1 MSNKQCI
8 KVRLQYLERGYK
20 ANRSTSRA
28 NCFALLLSGFPNLRS
43 GPILAVLIIF
53 SYVLPLKLGL
63 IQTLSRLCSL
73 RPDFGRN
80 ADWLLEQCHRI
91 WLAVKINGSWKRFFL
106 AWLIA
111 LKNILLS
118 VFIVLRSCGRKICLN
133 MCHGNSQNSNSCP

>member
-1 MSNKQCI
+1 MSNKRCI

-28 NCFALLLSGFPNLRS
+28 NCFTLLLSGFPNLRS

-53 SYVLPLKLGL
+53 SYVRAPAKIGPDTNSLAFML
-63 IQTLSRLCSL
+63 TSATL

-91 WLAVKINGSWKRFFL
+91 
-106 AWLIA
+106 
-111 LKNILLS
+111 
-118 VFIVLRSCGRKICLN
+118 
-133 MCHGNSQNSNSCP
+133 